1 MVQSVELLLDDA
13 LDGAVRRQWDR
24 LAAAGLPSQARHPG
38 ASNRP
43 HVTLTVST
51 VPWSAAVEAALADA
65 VTGSLPLAV
74 RLGAPLVFAP
84 GPRCVLARLV
94 VPSPALL
101 ALHARIH
108 AAATGPREAPGGVPH
123 TAPGEW
129 TPHVT
134 LARALPVAR
143 LGEAV
148 AALSE
153 AMPGHVPDAPGRAV
167 GARRWDGD
175 ARRAWRLG

>member
-65 VTGSLPLAV
+65 VIGSLPLAV

-108 AAATGPREAPGGVPH
+108 AAAEPDRAPGGVPH

-134 LARALPVAR
+134 LARGLPVAR

-148 AALSE
+148 AALGE
-153 AMPGHVPDAPGRAV
+153 ATPGHVPGAPGHAV

-175 ARRAWRLG
+175 ARREWRLD